1 MSSIIGRDCVRRA
14 CRGVT
19 LTEVVVAATL
29 LAVAVLPLL
38 RALTVAQ
45 ATGAIVERK
54 TQSLILAQ
62 GTLDE
67 IRARALHHYES
78 SFCKDSE
85 TLVGGYLCN
94 VTDDQAP
101 NLRRVTVA
109 VGFDVNGN
117 GHLSGDE
124 VEVTLT
130 TCIARR

>member
-1 MSSIIGRDCVRRA
+1 MPSMVRADCRRRVR
-14 CRGVT
+14 RGVT

-29 LAVAVLPLL
+29 LAVAVVPLL

-45 ATGAIVERK
+45 ATGAMVERK

-67 IRARALHHYES
+67 IRARALHHYEA
-78 SFCKDSE
+78 SFRKDSE

-94 VTDDQAP
+94 VTDDQDT
-101 NLRRVTVA
+101 NLRRVAVA
-109 VGFDVNGN
+109 VGYDVNGN
-117 GHLSGDE
+117 GRLSADE